1 MVVNI
6 IQSYREMD
14 SALTSIEG
22 ILEALELSFDML
34 TQEEQL
40 ECAERYTSK
49 HASLDLRA
57 KLLRSQL
64 EEARNWLRRL
74 PDVQLAEAI
83 QLHYIEG
90 LCWPETADIMGVSAK
105 AIARRVQ
112 RYLKKEQEA
121 AHP

>member
-6 IQSYREMD
+6 IQAYREMD

-40 ECAERYTSK
+40 ECAERYTSNR
-49 HASLDLRA
+49 ASFDLRA

-64 EEARNWLRRL
+64 EEARAWLRRL
-74 PDVQLAEAI
+74 PDAQLAEAI
-83 QLHYIEG
+83 QLHYIDG
-90 LCWPETADIMGVSAK
+90 ISWKETADLMDTSCC

-112 RYLKKEQEA
+112 RYLKKEREA
-121 AHP
+121 MCI